1 LAIKPFFENP
11 YEVLDNYSIDHFYLN
26 DQLSRRFMVKALYLL
41 VFAAL
46 GISVQGSSFADAAD
60 VRPADPNRALIIE
73 MSIPAPLPE
82 VWKAFTTADGLSSWL
97 APEVSVDLRKGGDWL
112 VKFPGS
118 TAGGTIVS
126 FVPQKELVLSALAPD
141 RFPHVRAARTRAVF
155 TFTAKGN
162 NTLVRLSQ
170 TGWQQGKEWDAA
182 YEYLAAANGQMLAML
197 HHRYVA
203 GPTDWQK

>member
-1 LAIKPFFENP
+1 
-11 YEVLDNYSIDHFYLN
+11 
-26 DQLSRRFMVKALYLL
+26 MVKALLAL
-41 VFAAL
+41 VVFAAL
-46 GISVQGSSFADAAD
+46 SIPAQASPSAAGEN
-60 VRPADPNRALIIE
+60 VRPADDTQALVIE
-73 MSIPAPLPE
+73 LSIPAPLPE
-82 VWKAFTTADGLSSWL
+82 VWKAFTTTDGLSSWL

-112 VKFPGS
+112 IKFPGS

-170 TGWQQGKEWDAA
+170 TGWQGGREWDAA
-182 YEYLAAANGQMLAML
+182 YEYLAAANGEMLAML

-203 GPTDWQK
+203 GPTHWQKEAPPATKQPAN

>member
-1 LAIKPFFENP
+1 
-11 YEVLDNYSIDHFYLN
+11 
-26 DQLSRRFMVKALYLL
+26 MVKALLAL
-41 VFAAL
+41 VVFAAL
-46 GISVQGSSFADAAD
+46 SIPAQASPSAAGEN
-60 VRPADPNRALIIE
+60 VRPADDTQALVIE
-73 MSIPAPLPE
+73 LSIPAPLPE
-82 VWKAFTTADGLSSWL
+82 VWKAFTTTDGLSSWL

-112 VKFPGS
+112 IKFPGS

-170 TGWQQGKEWDAA
+170 TGWQGGREWDAA
-182 YEYLAAANGQMLAML
+182 YEYLAAANGEMLAML

-203 GPTDWQK
+203 GPTH

>member
-1 LAIKPFFENP
+1 MEKAPFFF
-11 YEVLDNYSIDHFYLN
+11 VILAGLSIC
-26 DQLSRRFMVKALYLL
+26 A
-41 VFAAL
+41 
-46 GISVQGSSFADAAD
+46 QGSASVHGEDT
-60 VRPADPNRALIIE
+60 RPADATQALIIE
-73 MSIPAPLPE
+73 LSIPAPLPE
-82 VWKAFTTADGLSSWL
+82 VWRAFTTNEGLSSWL
-97 APEVSVDLRKGGDWL
+97 APEVSVDLRNGGDWL
-112 VKFPGS
+112 VKFSGS

-141 RFPHVRAARTRAVF
+141 RFPHVRAARTRVVF

-170 TGWQQGKEWDAA
+170 TGWRAGKEWDAA

-203 GPTDWQK
+203 GPTDWQKEMPPGAKHSEN